1 MQQWSRLSIKAYDY
15 YNSQNKKANNRNPLP
30 RNILGVGLS
39 ISRIF
44 IPTDSDEEEQVEE
57 VVPD

>member
-15 YNSQNKKANNRNPLP
+15 YNSQNKKL
-30 RNILGVGLS
+30 NILGVGLS